1 MVSGGKSRN
10 TGLQMSPNTGRLEPT
25 AMTPSASNRAV

>member
-10 TGLQMSPNTGRLEPT
+10 TGPQMSPNTGRFEPT
-25 AMTPSASNRAV
+25 AMTPSASNSAV

>member
-1 MVSGGKSRN
+1 MVSIGKSRN
-10 TGLQMSPNTGRLEPT
+10 TGPVMSPNTGTFEPT